1 MKKTLSTEKGIIQ
14 LLKPNAMPK
23 TFSPTLSCYSR
34 ISKQIWSYYIFPFL
48 RLMKKNE
55 KIIKPHAIGALY
67 QSSARSTKG
76 KRAERGSSPIFRN
89 LFRLN
94 SKVISGGLCRVPAK
108 CSPRAEL
115 PVEAYLPGAPV
126 HLVTT
131 EFLRYSQ
138 GDFVSAHYELSSLF
152 QAGKIQPQIPIKYL
166 PNKTELRY
174 KLALSKLTLRT
185 HPEWQ

>member
-1 MKKTLSTEKGIIQ
+1 M
-14 LLKPNAMPK
+14 
-23 TFSPTLSCYSR
+23 
-34 ISKQIWSYYIFPFL
+34 
-48 RLMKKNE
+48 
-55 KIIKPHAIGALY
+55 
-67 QSSARSTKG
+67 
-76 KRAERGSSPIFRN
+76 
-89 LFRLN
+89 
-94 SKVISGGLCRVPAK
+94 VPVK

-152 QAGKIQPQIPIKYL
+152 QAGKLQPQIPIKYL

-185 HPEWQ
+185 HPE